1 MACLIHLKTFIKS
14 LHYILMKLVRLY
26 FDRLLCGVLGKKGTQ
41 LLLGLLM
48 INFSIAFEHFDNF
61 VTFQVQDSIK

>member
-1 MACLIHLKTFIKS
+1 
-14 LHYILMKLVRLY
+14 MKLVRLY